1 MELSAPGSQ
10 KSQAPLLR
18 SVDVPNRYRH
28 WKQEQ
33 EKRRLAALKGLG
45 ILETPREERFD
56 VITRLLAHDFDV
68 PISMISLVDN
78 KRVWFKSE
86 VGLEGIEEVSRE
98 ITFCSHAIEA
108 GHILVVED
116 ALIDQRFCDN
126 PLVTG
131 EMALRFYAGAV
142 IRSSQREPLGAVC
155 IIDHK
160 PRPMSYRDRRLL
172 IDFAAHVAR
181 EMERSGDET
190 MASSLAH
197 ISQ

>member
-1 MELSAPGSQ
+1 M
-10 KSQAPLLR
+10 
-18 SVDVPNRYRH
+18 PNRYRH

-33 EKRRLAALKGLG
+33 ERRRLAALKGLG

-56 VITRLLAHDFDV
+56 VITRLLARDFDV
-68 PISMISLVDN
+68 PISMISLVDD

-108 GHILVVED
+108 DHIMVVED
-116 ALIDQRFCDN
+116 AMADQRFCDN

-142 IRSSQREPLGAVC
+142 IRSSHREPLGAVC

-160 PRPMSYRDRRLL
+160 PRQMTYRDRRQL
-172 IDFAAHVAR
+172 IDFANHVSAQITLKQGR
-181 EMERSGDET
+181 LRDSDD
-190 MASSLAH
+190 
-197 ISQ
+197 

>member
-1 MELSAPGSQ
+1 MKLSAPGSQ

-45 ILETPREERFD
+45 ILGTPREERFD
-56 VITRLLAHDFDV
+56 VITRLLARDFDV
-68 PISMISLVDN
+68 PISMISLVDD

-116 ALIDQRFCDN
+116 ALNDQRFCDN

-160 PRPMSYRDRRLL
+160 PRQMTYRDRRQL
-172 IDFAAHVAR
+172 IDFANHV
-181 EMERSGDET
+181 SGQITLNPGRLRDNDD
-190 MASSLAH
+190 
-197 ISQ
+197 